1 MGSGMSVFKVKLN
14 GKDFEIG
21 SGTTLSRLLETIGIK
36 PQGIAVE
43 LNLEVVPKS
52 KYKETPLRDGDR
64 IEIVRMVGGG

>member
-21 SGTTLSRLLETIGIK
+21 RGTTLSRLLETIGIK